1 MYPFPCWEELSEM
14 AELKYAGN
22 QSLKYENYGARNPI
36 QSCLP
41 YGAPA
46 CLMLTASTSVSGT
59 TRATSNA
66 MPAVSVYQHINVFD
80 MNFKTYFFW
89 QKWWIFKI
97 HLYKTCAPAQIATFF
112 SAIPDETFF
121 PPFWHFPQF
130 TRNASG
136 ARFRTTCAMIFFI
149 GHLCNDHRRGK
160 KIITIQI
167 PVQAK
172 PNLGHKKF

>member
-1 MYPFPCWEELSEM
+1 M

-46 CLMLTASTSVSGT
+46 CLMLTARASVSGT
-59 TRATSNA
+59 THATSNA

-80 MNFKTYFFW
+80 MNFKTSLLT
-89 QKWWIFKI
+89 KMINIKKK
-97 HLYKTCAPAQIATFF
+97 LYKICAPAQIATFF

-121 PPFWHFPQF
+121 PPF
-130 TRNASG
+130 
-136 ARFRTTCAMIFFI
+136 
-149 GHLCNDHRRGK
+149 
-160 KIITIQI
+160 
-167 PVQAK
+167 
-172 PNLGHKKF
+172 